1 VSRSSIFAASSER
14 NRPILASVSVFRLMR
29 IYRLYSRKAIE
40 GARRL
45 ERPVRL
51 TTALILFA
59 FATSHLVN
67 HALGIRSIELMQA
80 ASAILLA
87 PWQTDA
93 GVILLYTSFLVHG
106 SLGFYALYRRRH
118 LRLPASEAWQLALGL
133 AIPLLLISHAGAI
146 RLGEFQY
153 GRAFGYGPVLYKLW
167 VTSPDIWLPRQLILL
182 LIAWIHGCIGL
193 RAWLRTKRWYH
204 RATGVLSSLATL
216 VPVLAILG
224 VVNAGLNL
232 RDAALR
238 DPAYAASL
246 APSPGSQEAQYAAS
260 AGRIADGI
268 TILYLG
274 LVMGTFG
281 LRAARNWH
289 AKRIRGVRI
298 TYPGDRVVS
307 VPSGFSVLEASR
319 WMGLPHASVCGGR
332 GRCSTCKV
340 RVVQGAQWLEAPGP
354 VERSTL
360 RRIGAP
366 PLVRLACQLRPSAD
380 VSVEPLVSARIGSAS
395 GAARFDAAIA
405 GGRELQIA
413 AMFVDLREST
423 RLATGRLPYDALF
436 LFDRYIQAVTGA
448 IRRNRGY
455 ATSIA
460 GDGVMSVF
468 GVDGTAELAARSAF
482 QAALDV
488 WRGLEILSADLAGE
502 LQAPLR
508 IGIGIHVGMAVVGLI
523 SVSEAQS
530 LQFLGD
536 TGNVAAKL
544 EAQSKELACT
554 LVASVAALKMV
565 APGAT
570 HIETSIV
577 AIAGK
582 IDPVEVAVFR
592 NKSELEQILSS
603 PGSP

>member
-1 VSRSSIFAASSER
+1 
-14 NRPILASVSVFRLMR
+14 MR
-29 IYRLYSRKAIE
+29 ISRLDSSKAIE
-40 GARRL
+40 GAQRI

-51 TTALILFA
+51 TTGMILFA
-59 FATSHLVN
+59 FATSHLLN
-67 HALGIRSIELMQA
+67 HALGIRSIEAMQA

-93 GVILLYTSFLVHG
+93 GLIVLYTSFLVHG
-106 SLGFYALYRRRH
+106 LLGLYALHRRRH

-153 GRAFGYGPVLYKLW
+153 GREFGWGPVLNKFW
-167 VTSPDIWLPRQLILL
+167 VVAPDIWIPRQLILL
-182 LIAWIHGCIGL
+182 LIVWIHGCIGL

-204 RATGVLSSLATL
+204 HAAGLLASLAAL
-216 VPVLAILG
+216 VPLLAILG

-232 RDAALR
+232 RDAALD

-246 APSPGSQEAQYAAS
+246 APSPGSQKAQAAS

-274 LVMGTFG
+274 LVIGTFG

-289 AKRIRGVRI
+289 AKRFRGVRI

-319 WMGLPHASVCGGR
+319 WAGLPHASVCGGR
-332 GRCSTCKV
+332 GRCSTC
-340 RVVQGAQWLEAPGP
+340 RIRIVQGAQWLQPPGP
-354 VERSTL
+354 AERRTL

-366 PLVRLACQLRPSAD
+366 PLVRLACQLRPWTD
-380 VSVEPLVSARIGSAS
+380 ISVVPLVSARIGSAS

-405 GGRELQIA
+405 GGREVQIT

-423 RLATGRLPYDALF
+423 RLATGRLPYDTLF
-436 LFDRYIQAVTGA
+436 LLDQYIQAVTGA
-448 IRRNRGY
+448 IQRNGGH

-468 GVDGTAELAARSAF
+468 GVDGPSPAALAARDAF

-488 WRGLEILSADLAGE
+488 WSSLEILNEDLASE
-502 LQAPLR
+502 LEAPLR
-508 IGIGIHVGMAVVGLI
+508 IGIGIHVGMAVVGLV

-544 EAQSKELACT
+544 EAQSKELGCT
-554 LVASVAALKMV
+554 LVASVAALNM
-565 APGAT
+565 AGRGTT
-570 HIETSIV
+570 HIETNIV
-577 AIAGK
+577 PIAGK
-582 IDPVEVAVFR
+582 TDPVEVAVFR
-592 NKSELEQILSS
+592 RKSDLKQILLS
-603 PGSP
+603 PVLE